1 MSERKGWVKLLR
13 TTVDNPLLN
22 KDPDHLALWIHLLCG
37 AAFEPTP
44 ALLGGKRIVLQP
56 GQLTTGRKQLAV
68 NSRIQESKVERTLK
82 AFENNHLIEQQK
94 TNKNRL
100 ITILPWNEIQC
111 GEQQIEQPVNNERT
125 TSEQPL
131 NTLEEIKNARNE
143 EYTAHKAPR
152 ARFVPPTVKEV
163 QTYCS
168 KKGYSIDPQL
178 FIAHYETNGW
188 VQSSG
193 RPIKNWKA
201 AVLTWDRRE
210 KSSNKEK
217 EDTDVT
223 EKIVF

>member
-131 NTLEEIKNARNE
+131 NTLEEIKNTRNE

-152 ARFVPPTVKEV
+152 SRFVPPSVEEV
-163 QTYCS
+163 QTYCAE
-168 KKGYSIDPQL
+168 KGYSIDPQL
-178 FIAHYETNGW
+178 FVAHYETNGW

-201 AVLTWDRRE
+201 AVVSWVRRD
-210 KSSNKEK
+210 KASGKERK
-217 EDTDVT
+217 VDNVK

>member
-152 ARFVPPTVKEV
+152 ARFVPPTVEEV
-163 QTYCS
+163 QTYCAE
-168 KKGYSIDPQL
+168 KGFSFDPQL
-178 FIAHYETNGW
+178 FVAHYEANGW
-188 VQSSG
+188 VQGKG
-193 RPIKNWKA
+193 RPLKNWKA
-201 AVLTWDRRE
+201 AALTWDRRD
-210 KSSNKEK
+210 KESGKAK
-217 EDTDVT
+217 EDNHAT
-223 EKIVF
+223 EELIF

>member
-131 NTLEEIKNARNE
+131 NTLEEIKNTRNE

-152 ARFVPPTVKEV
+152 SRFVPPTVDEV
-163 QTYCS
+163 RAYCDE
-168 KKGYSIDPQL
+168 KGFSIDPQM
-178 FIAHYETNGW
+178 FVAYYDANGW
-188 VQSSG
+188 VQGKG
-193 RPIKNWKA
+193 RPLKNWKA
-201 AVLTWDRRE
+201 AVLTWDRRD
-210 KSSNKEK
+210 KSNGEERKI
-217 EDTDVT
+217 DNVA

>member
-131 NTLEEIKNARNE
+131 NTLEEIKNSRNE

-152 ARFVPPTVKEV
+152 SRFVPPTVEEV
-163 QTYCS
+163 RAYCDE
-168 KKGYSIDPQL
+168 KGFSFDPQL
-178 FIAHYETNGW
+178 FVAHYEANGW
-188 VQSSG
+188 VQGKG
-193 RPIKNWKA
+193 RPLKNWKA
-201 AVLTWDRRE
+201 AALTWDRRD
-210 KSSNKEK
+210 KSNGEERKI
-217 EDTDVT
+217 DNVA

>member
-1 MSERKGWVKLLR
+1 MSERKGGVKLLR

-168 KKGYSIDPQL
+168 EKGYSIDPQL

-201 AVLTWDRRE
+201 AVLTWDRRD
-210 KSSNKEK
+210 KSNSKEK

>member
-82 AFENNHLIEQQK
+82 AFENNHLIEQRK

-100 ITILPWNEIQC
+100 ITILPWNEIQG

-131 NTLEEIKNARNE
+131 NTLEENKNTRNR
-143 EYTAHKAPR
+143 EYTAHKVPR
-152 ARFVPPTVKEV
+152 SRFVPPTVEEV
-163 QTYCS
+163 QAYCDEKGFSFDPASFVDNYAS
-168 KKGYSIDPQL
+168 K
-178 FIAHYETNGW
+178 GW
-188 VQSSG
+188 KVGSASM
-193 RPIKNWKA
+193 RDWKA
-201 AVLTWDRRE
+201 AARNWDRRD
-210 KSSNKEK
+210 KASGKERK
-217 EDTDVT
+217 VDNVT